1 MRIYRLGRSRGSV
14 SQILIGTSGFSYPDW
29 KGVVYPKDLKKRGI
43 HELEYVAQFV
53 DFVEI
58 NTSFYRPLNPEVAK
72 KWCELAAKANPAFQ
86 FTAKLT
92 QVFSHAPGPDK
103 KKSSSAET
111 IRYTPQDV
119 EDAKRGFEPLASERK
134 LGALLLQFP
143 ISFRYTEGNWD
154 HLIDV
159 LHLFREYPMAVEVRH
174 ETWGDPLVLGALE
187 DEQVAF
193 CNIDQ
198 TRIGGTLEGTQYVT
212 ASFAYLRLHGRN
224 KQWFQAKDRDE
235 RYDYLYSKEK
245 LGRIKEKISNMSAKA
260 KKVFVAANNHPK
272 GQAPANAL
280 ELKSMLTGKRVKAPE
295 ILVQAYPQEL
305 RDITLPE
312 STQLQI
318 WG

>member
-1 MRIYRLGRSRGSV
+1 V
-14 SQILIGTSGFSYPDW
+14 SQILIGISGFSYPDW

-72 KWCELAAKANPAFQ
+72 KWCQLAAKANAGFQ

-92 QVFSHAPGPDK
+92 QVVSHAPGPDK

-111 IRYTPQDV
+111 IHYTAQDV
-119 EDAKRGFEPLASERK
+119 EDAKRGFDPIASDGR
-134 LGALLLQFP
+134 LGAVLLQFP
-143 ISFRYTEGNWD
+143 ISFKYTEGNWD

-159 LHLFREYPMAVEVRH
+159 LHLFRNYPMAVEVRH
-174 ETWGDPLVLGALE
+174 ESWGDPLVLGALE

-280 ELKSMLTGKRVKAPE
+280 ELNSMLTGKRVKAPE